1 MKSTEQIPNL
11 EERWQ
16 AVVDQVAANFQQ
28 EPDLKA
34 VLFLIGI
41 RETGSGKKEYTKEQ
55 KEDFMNL
62 GVCKILSLSGYF
74 EQKGTDQEGWPEWK
88 QHKAFPKLE
97 LKEQED
103 FLKAHVVMYFEQ
115 EGLLSKE

>member
-1 MKSTEQIPNL
+1 MESAEQIENL
-11 EERWQ
+11 EQRWH
-16 AVVDQVAANFQQ
+16 AVIDKIAGQFHQ

-41 RETGSGKKEYTKEQ
+41 RETGTGKKDYTKEQ

-74 EQKGTDQEGWPEWK
+74 EQAGIDEDGWPEWK
-88 QHKAFPKLE
+88 QNKPFPKLE
-97 LKEQED
+97 LNAQEE
-103 FLKAHVVMYFEQ
+103 FLKAHVVMYFER
-115 EGLLSKE
+115 EGLIT